1 MARAVQAWAWRWRLE
16 LKKMIIK
23 HASDSAS
30 PSLHVA

>member
-1 MARAVQAWAWRWRLE
+1 MAPAVQTWARRWRLE

-23 HASDSAS
+23 HASASAS